1 MATRK
6 QHLKRRK
13 RRRTRGKKWLLP
25 LIIILGILLG
35 TGTCFAIWHVVS
47 SQARPEDTVTE
58 YFSLLKEGKY
68 EEMYSLLSNSSQ
80 EAVSKEDF
88 ISRNQNIYEGI
99 GATDIK
105 VTVSDSKNS
114 SSAGMQTVTY
124 STDMSTSAG
133 NVSFDNQMTLSKA
146 DGGRYCI
153 EWDSTLI
160 FPSLQD
166 DYKVSVETQS
176 AQRGTIY
183 DRNGTALATQG
194 TVSEVGLV
202 PGKMSEDRDSDI
214 RTLAELLDLNVEVI
228 TQSLEASYVQDD
240 TFVPLK
246 QISKDDTETEEKL
259 LEIPGILIN
268 DVEERIY
275 PLGAAAG
282 HLTGYIQPI
291 TAEELEEK
299 SSEGYHAN
307 SVIGK
312 SGLELAFESELR
324 AMDGSRI
331 NIVDADGNVVE
342 TLASQEA
349 QDGKDIYVTIDA
361 SLQQKAYDEFSE
373 DLGTAAAMNPKT
385 GEVLAL
391 VSTPGYDPNEFI
403 MGMSSSRWEELS
415 SDESMP
421 LNSRFQS
428 TWVPGSTFKA
438 ITAAVGVENGSI
450 KPDENLGY
458 VGLSWQKDES
468 WGNYHVTTLTD
479 YGEEV
484 NLENALI
491 FSDNIYF
498 ARAALNIGETALVDK
513 FKEMGFDEE
522 LPFELSLAVSTYDDD
537 GKIDSDIQLAD
548 TGYGQGQL
556 LVNPVHLLSMY
567 SLFVNDGSMIQPVL
581 TYQDGYTGQYWKEG
595 VVSADTANLV
605 KEDLIQVIE
614 NPSGTGASAKID
626 NVTML
631 GKTGTAEIKDSQD
644 DTDGVERGWFIC
656 ETTDETEKP
665 IAVVGMVEDVKDKGG
680 SSYVTEKVH
689 NIAAFYFE

>member
-1 MATRK
+1 MATGK

-25 LIIILGILLG
+25 LIITLVILLG
-35 TGTCFAIWHVVS
+35 AGIVFVIWHVMS
-47 SQARPEDTVTE
+47 NRARPEDTVTR
-58 YFSLLKEGKY
+58 YFSLLNEGKY
-68 EEMYSLLSNSSQ
+68 EEMYSLLSDSSQ
-80 EAVSKEDF
+80 KDVSKEDF

-99 GATDIK
+99 GAADIK
-105 VTVSDSKNS
+105 ITLPDDKKPS
-114 SSAGMQTVTY
+114 SGETQTVTY
-124 STDMSTSAG
+124 GTDMSTSAG

-146 DGGRYCI
+146 DGGEYRI

-166 DYKVSVETQS
+166 DYKVRVETQS
-176 AQRGTIY
+176 AQRGSIY

-214 RTLAELLDLNVEVI
+214 SKLAELLDLNAEDI
-228 TQSLEASYVQDD
+228 AKSLEASYVQDD

-268 DVEERIY
+268 DAQERVY
-275 PLGAAAG
+275 PLGSAAG

-299 SSEGYHAN
+299 SSEGYHTN

-324 AMDGSRI
+324 AVDGSQI
-331 NIVDADGNVVE
+331 NIVDAEGSVVE
-342 TLASQEA
+342 TIASQEA
-349 QDGKDIYVTIDA
+349 QDGKDIYVTIDS

-391 VSTPGYDPNEFI
+391 VSAPGYDPNEFI

-415 SDESMP
+415 SDESRP

-438 ITAAVGVENGSI
+438 ITAAVGVESGGI

-484 NLENALI
+484 NLENALV

-567 SLFVNDGSMIQPVL
+567 SLFVNDGNMIQPVL
-581 TYQDGYTGQYWKEG
+581 TYQEGYTGQYWKEG
-595 VVSADTANLV
+595 VISADTANLV

-626 NVTML
+626 SVTML

-644 DTDGVERGWFIC
+644 DTDGIERGWFIC
-656 ETTDETEKP
+656 ETTDETENP
-665 IAVVGMVEDVKDKGG
+665 IAVVGMVEDVKGKGG

-689 NIAAFYFE
+689 NITAFYFE

>member
-415 SDESMP
+415 SDESRP